1 MADVESLELKI
12 ISDSKNAE
20 QGLDA
25 LIDTLG
31 RLKTATAGGCGLSS
45 IATPL
50 GKIADA
56 ANKINGSAGNN
67 LTSLANGLKALS
79 GVGNIK
85 LSSSIG
91 NQISAIGNAVMNTA
105 NADYSRLTELGTA
118 LGSLTSLGKSNL
130 GTLLG
135 QIKKLPEVAT
145 ELDKVDMTKF
155 IAKIKEL
162 TSALNPLATNLSQVS
177 GGLSNLTPSINQ
189 FINGSTKMQS
199 ANNKSTLSFAKLIA
213 KVTAFAYSFK
223 RIASVISGWINKSAN
238 FNENMNLFSVSMGEY
253 ATDAYAYANSV
264 SDILGID
271 VSDWIRNQGLF
282 MTLGK
287 GFGIASDRASIM
299 SQNLT
304 QLGYDLASF
313 TNITVEEAM
322 SKLKSGFAG
331 ELEPLRAIG
340 YDLSEAKLKATALS
354 LGIDKAV
361 SSMTQAEKAELRYY
375 AIMTQLTDAHG
386 DMANTLTEPAN
397 QMRVFNAQVQMAA
410 RSLGNMF
417 IPALNAVLPYA
428 IAVVKVIRILA
439 DAIASLV
446 GYEFPTVEDYNLG
459 NLGSSASDASNA
471 IDDATSSTKK
481 LKRELLGIDE
491 LNVMSDASAGGSG
504 SDSVMGG
511 GGFTFELPQLDKI
524 TEATDNRV
532 SEIVDKMKEWL
543 GITDE
548 ITSWADV
555 FKTKLGKILIIV
567 GAIAGVLFLWKVLT
581 TVVGVVDTLSKVKGW
596 FGSGNKTSG
605 GTGDMGGTGLSQAS
619 VKLKNLAKNLGLV
632 IVVIAE
638 VAVAAAL
645 VVGAIWLLGKE
656 LEQVG
661 IAWEPVIANGETIA
675 IAMGVGTAILGAVGL
690 IAYALGKS
698 GTTMV
703 TNMAFGMLVLA
714 EIGVAAALFIAEIW
728 AIGWGLNEIG
738 IAWEPVL
745 NNGENIL
752 IAIGLGTAVL
762 VAIGLV
768 SALLGVAAAGTY
780 GALPIAI
787 GLGML
792 MLIELG
798 AAAALFI
805 AEIWAIGKGLDE
817 IGKAWDPVLDNGD
830 TIKEGIKTGT
840 TLLVAIGVVS
850 ALLGAASVASVGLL
864 PVAIGLG
871 TEMLEKLGDA
881 FIDFTDELVKVAN
894 QLANKLAPSLA
905 RASEKLPGLSDDMSE
920 YTDFMAGFAEEVI
933 SYTKSNGIASFSAT
947 VDKVIDFFTED
958 PIDRLSGEIKEQCKE
973 LTTLRDRLDEVLPI
987 LSDADK
993 LMGQFNSL
1001 MDTLKAKTGTGDKS
1015 PGTIG
1020 YIITVGVSLAKS
1032 GWTSISSWIGD
1043 LTTTLK
1049 IKVPHIG
1056 VNWKPVEGST
1066 LKYPDFKVSY
1076 YAAGGFPTEGEM
1088 FIANEAGPELIG
1100 SIGNRNAVVNNDQIV
1115 DSVSQGVYRA
1125 VAQAMGESGGN
1136 QVVEAKVND
1145 RVLFEVM
1152 VTRNRQETMRTGYNP
1167 LLGGA

>member
-1 MADVESLELKI
+1 MAEVEALELKI
-12 ISDSKNAE
+12 IGDSKNAE

-56 ANKINGSAGNN
+56 ANKINGSAGSN

-79 GVGNIK
+79 GVGNFK

-91 NQISAIGNAVMNTA
+91 NQISAIGNAVINTA

-130 GTLLG
+130 GKILG
-135 QIKKLPEVAT
+135 QIKTLPEAAT
-145 ELDKVDMTKF
+145 ALESVNMEAFTK
-155 IAKIKEL
+155 KIREM
-162 TSALNPLATNLSQVS
+162 TSALNPLSEALS
-177 GGLSNLTPSINQ
+177 
-189 FINGSTKMQS
+189 
-199 ANNKSTLSFAKLIA
+199 
-213 KVTAFAYSFK
+213 KVTGGFTAISSAAQNFVNAGAKIQASNKATTVSFTQLASKAVAFVYSLK
-223 RIASVISGWINKSAN
+223 RIGRVISNWISKSAAY
-238 FNENMNLFSVSMGEY
+238 NENVNLFSVSMGEY
-253 ATDAYAYANSV
+253 AKDAYTYANSV
-264 SDILGID
+264 SEILGID

-287 GFGIASDRASIM
+287 GFGVASDRAAIM

-313 TNITVEEAM
+313 TNISVEEAM

-340 YDLSEAKLKATALS
+340 YDLSDAKLKAVALS
-354 LGIDKAV
+354 LGIDKATN
-361 SSMTQAEKAELRYY
+361 SMTQAEKAELRYY

-386 DMANTLTEPAN
+386 DMAKTLKEPAN
-397 QMRVFNAQVQMAA
+397 QIRVFKAQIQMAA

-428 IAVVKVIRILA
+428 IAFVKVIRILA
-439 DAIASLV
+439 DAIASLF
-446 GYEFPTVEDYNLG
+446 GYELPTVEDYNLG
-459 NLGSSASDASNA
+459 SLGSSASDASNA

-491 LNVMSDASAGGSG
+491 LNVMSDPSGGG

-524 TEATDNRV
+524 TSAANTKVD
-532 SEIVDKMKEWL
+532 EIVTKMKEWL

-605 GTGDMGGTGLSQAS
+605 GTGDMDGTGLSQAS
-619 VKLKNLAKNLGLV
+619 AKLKSLVKNMGLV

-645 VVGAIWLLGKE
+645 IVGAIWLLGKE

-675 IAMGVGTAILGAVGL
+675 IAMGIGTGILVAVGL
-690 IAYALGKS
+690 IMFGLSKA
-698 GTTMV
+698 GTSLV
-703 TNMAFGMLVLA
+703 TNMALGMLVLA

-768 SALLGVAAAGTY
+768 SALLGVAAVGTY

-850 ALLGAASVASVGLL
+850 ALLGAASVVSVGLL

-920 YTDFMAGFAEEVI
+920 YTDFMAEFADEVY
-933 SYTKSNGIASFSAT
+933 SYTKSTGIASFSAT
-947 VDKVIDFFTED
+947 VGKVIDFFTED
-958 PIDRLSGEIKEQCKE
+958 PIDRLAGEIKEQCKE
-973 LTTLRDRLDEVLPI
+973 LTTLRDRLNEVLPI

-993 LMGQFNSL
+993 LMGQFNDL
-1001 MDTLKAKTGTGDKS
+1001 MDKLKAKTNAGDKS

-1056 VNWKPVEGST
+1056 VNWKAVEGST

-1076 YAAGGFPTEGEM
+1076 YADGGFPTEGEM
-1088 FIANEAGPELIG
+1088 FIANDAGPELIG

-1115 DSVSQGVYRA
+1115 DSVSQGVYSA
-1125 VAQAMGESGGN
+1125 VARAMGESGGN
-1136 QVVEAKVND
+1136 QIVEAKVND

>member
-12 ISDSKNAE
+12 VSDAKDAE
-20 QGLDA
+20 RGLDA

-56 ANKINGSAGNN
+56 ANKINGSAGSN

-85 LSSSIG
+85 LSPSIG
-91 NQISAIGNAVMNTA
+91 HQISAIGNAVMNTA
-105 NADYSRLTELGTA
+105 SADYSRLTALGTA

-135 QIKKLPEVAT
+135 QIKKLPEAAA

-162 TSALNPLATNLSQVS
+162 TSALNPLATNLSQVA

-189 FINGSTKMQS
+189 FINASTRMQS
-199 ANNKSTLSFAKLIA
+199 TNDKSTLTFAKLIA
-213 KVTAFAYSFK
+213 KVASFAYSFK
-223 RIASVISGWINKSAN
+223 RIARVISGWINKSAN
-238 FNENMNLFSVSMGEY
+238 FNENMNLFSVSMGKY
-253 ATDAYAYANSV
+253 ANDAYTYANSV
-264 SDILGID
+264 SEILGID

-287 GFGIASDRASIM
+287 GFGIASDRAAIM
-299 SQNLT
+299 SRNLT

-313 TNITVEEAM
+313 TNIPVEEAM

-361 SSMTQAEKAELRYY
+361 SKMTQAEKAELRYY
-375 AIMTQLTDAHG
+375 AIMTQVTDAHG

-459 NLGSSASDASNA
+459 NLGSSASDASNM

-491 LNVMSDASAGGSG
+491 LNVMSDASASGSG
-504 SDSVMGG
+504 SDSIMGG

-524 TEATDNRV
+524 TSAANTRV
-532 SEIVDKMKEWL
+532 DEIVNKMKEWL
-543 GITDE
+543 GITGE
-548 ITSWADV
+548 ITSWADL
-555 FKTKLGKILIIV
+555 FKTKLGRILILV
-567 GAIAGVLFLWKVLT
+567 GAIAGVLIIWKVISA
-581 TVVGVVDTLSKVKGW
+581 VAGVVDTISKLKGM
-596 FGSGNKTSG
+596 FGSDKAPTGDID
-605 GTGDMGGTGLSQAS
+605 GTGVSQAS

-661 IAWEPVIANGETIA
+661 IAWEPVIANGETVA

-698 GTTMV
+698 GTTLV

-745 NNGENIL
+745 NNGDTIL
-752 IAIGLGTAVL
+752 TAIGLGTAVL

-768 SALLGVAAAGTY
+768 SALLGVAAVGTY
-780 GALPIAI
+780 GAIPVAI

-798 AAAALFI
+798 LAAALFI

-817 IGKAWDPVLDNGD
+817 VGKAWDPVLDNGD
-830 TIKEGIKTGT
+830 TIKEGIETGT

-850 ALLGAASVASVGLL
+850 AALGVASVASVGLL

-871 TEMLEKLGDA
+871 TEMLVKLGDA

-894 QLANKLAPSLA
+894 QLANKLAPSLS

-1001 MDTLKAKTGTGDKS
+1001 MDKLKAKTGTGDKS

-1056 VNWKPVEGST
+1056 VNWKPVEGSA
-1066 LKYPDFKVSY
+1066 LKYPDFRVSY

-1088 FIANEAGPELIG
+1088 FIANEAGPELVG